1 MHNARGPDVFARQ
14 TIKYTNMD
22 IEVTRETPI
31 CQLTVGQLSDYLG
44 KQAIPLTRSS
54 ADNSAPSARTPRYV
68 YGLKGIMDL
77 FHVSNVTAQRY
88 KRGIIREAVYQQ
100 GRVIAV
106 DADKAMQLFREKKGQ
121 EKE

>member
-1 MHNARGPDVFARQ
+1 MN
-14 TIKYTNMD
+14 

-44 KQAIPLTRSS
+44 SRSLPLARSS
-54 ADNSAPSARTPRYV
+54 ADNPAPSTRASRYV

-88 KRGIIREAVYQQ
+88 KRGVIREAVYQQ

-106 DADKAMQLFREKKGQ
+106 DVDKAMQLFQENKRQ